1 MECLDEET
9 ILAFCRG
16 GLPADVRARAQE
28 HIGTCDECRALVSAV
43 ARSSFADT
51 PRSDRPAHPGAG
63 GSSIGGDIDPEERE
77 DRPRGPLLRPKLDPA
92 MAPTTPVGGA
102 GYDGTPRASASP
114 VQPGEILAG
123 KFEVERVLGAGGMG
137 IVVAA
142 RHTQLDQR
150 VALKF
155 LLPVACEVPGAVARF
170 LREGKAAAR
179 ITSEHVARV
188 MDTGVLDAGDARGA
202 PYLVMEYLEGSDLG
216 AVVQRRGRVSADEA
230 IEYVLQACEAIVE
243 AHDLGIVHRDLKPAN
258 LFLSKRADG
267 SPLVK
272 VLDFGIS
279 KLEGG
284 GSRSQL
290 TSASVLMGSPR
301 YMSPE
306 QMLSAKDVDAR
317 TDVWALGVIL
327 YELVTG
333 KPVWHADTMQGLCAL
348 IASSPA
354 PSLRALAP
362 DAPHVLDDVV
372 SRCLAKSRDAR
383 IASVADLALALEP
396 IAPATARTSID
407 RILRVARRERGV
419 GGTSRRP
426 EGGPIPKAPSAAVAS
441 ADATT
446 NDARRGAAPRTG
458 TILAI
463 AVAAL
468 LVAGI
473 AVNAALVQRDP
484 RVTSDLGA
492 GASAKGPSIGP
503 AVGAPVVGVPA
514 VSVPAVAASALTTS
528 ATASSAAPAL
538 AASATS
544 TGATA
549 LAGSGALVPLAPGSA
564 SVARRLLRAPT
575 ATTGT
580 TAPPASA
587 VAGDPTTATTA
598 KVEPKTTPSGSSR
611 ALTDRK

>member
-9 ILAFCRG
+9 ILAFG
-16 GLPADVRARAQE
+16 GGSLSATVRAAAEE
-28 HIGTCDECRALVSAV
+28 HIATCDECRQLVSAV
-43 ARSSFADT
+43 ARASFV
-51 PRSDRPAHPGAG
+51 
-63 GSSIGGDIDPEERE
+63 DPEERE
-77 DRPRGPLLRPKLDPA
+77 DLPRGPLLLPRVDPA
-92 MAPTTPVGGA
+92 MAPTTPIGGGMA
-102 GYDGTPRASASP
+102 GPTTSP

-188 MDTGVLDAGDARGA
+188 MDTGVLDGGA

-216 AVVQRRGRVSADEA
+216 AVVQRRGRVSVDEA

-279 KLEGG
+279 KVDS

-306 QMLSAKDVDAR
+306 QMMSAKDVDAR
-317 TDVWALGVIL
+317 TDVWAIGVVL

-333 KPVWHADTMQGLCAL
+333 KPVWQADTMQGLCAL

-354 PSLRALAP
+354 PSLRALRP
-362 DAPHVLDDVV
+362 DAPEIFDQVV
-372 SRCLAKSRDAR
+372 ARCLLKSRDDR

-396 IAPATARTSID
+396 IAPAVSRTSID
-407 RILRVARRERGV
+407 RILRVARKDRGV
-419 GGTSRRP
+419 ST
-426 EGGPIPKAPSAAVAS
+426 GPKLAPPAAAPTTGAGAPAEPAVA
-441 ADATT
+441 ATT
-446 NDARRGAAPRTG
+446 NDPASAATPRIG
-458 TILAI
+458 LFLAI
-463 AVAAL
+463 AVGAL
-468 LVAGI
+468 LLAGI
-473 AVNAALVQRDP
+473 AVNAALSQRSSPIDP
-484 RVTSDLGA
+484 A
-492 GASAKGPSIGP
+492 AAIGP
-503 AVGAPVVGVPA
+503 AVGPAPGPAATGAGARAAGSSSSGTGVNGI
-514 VSVPAVAASALTTS
+514 ASANAAPTPS
-528 ATASSAAPAL
+528 ATSPGAAPASDDGTGTPPA
-538 AASATS
+538 AASS
-544 TGATA
+544 
-549 LAGSGALVPLAPGSA
+549 SI
-564 SVARRLLRAPT
+564 ARRLLRAPATPPHAAAPVT
-575 ATTGT
+575 AAVAPF
-580 TAPPASA
+580 TAPATDPA
-587 VAGDPTTATTA
+587 VAGGAATAATG
-598 KVEPKTTPSGSSR
+598 KSEPRTPPSGNR

>member
-9 ILAFCRG
+9 ILAFGRG
-16 GLPADVRARAQE
+16 GLAATVRANAEE
-28 HIGTCDECRALVSAV
+28 HIATCDECRQLVSAV
-43 ARSSFADT
+43 ARASFV
-51 PRSDRPAHPGAG
+51 
-63 GSSIGGDIDPEERE
+63 DPEERE
-77 DRPRGPLLRPKLDPA
+77 DLPRGPLLLPRVDPA
-92 MAPTTPVGGA
+92 MAPTTPIGASAFGAPVG
-102 GYDGTPRASASP
+102 PSASP
-114 VQPGEILAG
+114 VQPGQILAG

-155 LLPVACEVPGAVARF
+155 LLPVACEVPGAVNRF

-188 MDTGVLDAGDARGA
+188 MDTGVLDGGA

-216 AVVQRRGRVSADEA
+216 VVVERRGRVSVDEA

-279 KLEGG
+279 KVDS

-348 IASSPA
+348 IASTPA
-354 PSLRALAP
+354 PSLRALRP
-362 DAPHVLDDVV
+362 DAPEILDDVV
-372 SRCLAKSRDAR
+372 ARCLIKSRDER

-396 IAPATARTSID
+396 IAPAASRTSIE
-407 RILRVARRERGV
+407 RILRVARKTRGV
-419 GGTSRRP
+419 STGPKMAKVTPAVAAVVTAAPVETARRAPRVGLFLGVAVGALLLAGIVVNTVIAQRSSRTSRIDP
-426 EGGPIPKAPSAAVAS
+426 AEAVGPAVGPAPGFGPTAAGSAAPVSSSSPAAVAS
-441 ADATT
+441 AA
-446 NDARRGAAPRTG
+446 
-458 TILAI
+458 
-463 AVAAL
+463 
-468 LVAGI
+468 
-473 AVNAALVQRDP
+473 
-484 RVTSDLGA
+484 SDD
-492 GASAKGPSIGP
+492 GASTPS
-503 AVGAPVVGVPA
+503 A
-514 VSVPAVAASALTTS
+514 AASAS
-528 ATASSAAPAL
+528 I
-538 AASATS
+538 
-544 TGATA
+544 
-549 LAGSGALVPLAPGSA
+549 
-564 SVARRLLRAPT
+564 ARRLLRAPPATHGTVTTAAAT
-575 ATTGT
+575 ATATV
-580 TAPPASA
+580 TAA
-587 VAGDPTTATTA
+587 VTATAT
-598 KVEPKTTPSGSSR
+598 VEPRSTASGNR

>member
-1 MECLDEET
+1 MG
-9 ILAFCRG
+9 FCRG
-16 GLPADVRARAQE
+16 GLAEGVRARAEE
-28 HIGTCDECRALVSAV
+28 HIGSCDECRQLVSAV
-43 ARSSFADT
+43 ARSSFVEAP
-51 PRSDRPAHPGAG
+51 PRRAQDEDA
-63 GSSIGGDIDPEERE
+63 ERE
-77 DRPRGPLLRPKLDPA
+77 SERNAAEPRPLLRGRMDPA
-92 MAPTTPVGGA
+92 MAATTPVGGSGHA
-102 GYDGTPRASASP
+102 PPISP

-188 MDTGVLDAGDARGA
+188 MDTGMLAGGA
-202 PYLVMEYLEGSDLG
+202 PYLVMEYLEGMDLG
-216 AVVQRRGRVSADEA
+216 ALLVERGPIPADEA

-243 AHDLGIVHRDLKPAN
+243 AHGLGIVHRDLKPAN
-258 LFLSKRADG
+258 LFLSHRADG

-279 KLEGG
+279 KVAGS

-306 QMLSAKDVDAR
+306 QMMSAKDVDAR

-327 YELVTG
+327 YELLTG

-354 PSLRALAP
+354 PRLRALVPGAP
-362 DAPHVLDDVV
+362 EILEEVV
-372 SRCLAKSRDAR
+372 ARCLTKAVDDR
-383 IASVADLALALEP
+383 IASIADLAQALEP
-396 IAPATARTSID
+396 VAPRAARTSIE
-407 RILRVARRERGV
+407 RILRVGRKERGV
-419 GGTSRRP
+419 STGPRASVPRSAAAPPSTLLASRPPASAQTGG
-426 EGGPIPKAPSAAVAS
+426 GAVAAVAS
-441 ADATT
+441 QH
-446 NDARRGAAPRTG
+446 DARGGGAGRIGMVLGITV
-458 TILAI
+458 
-463 AVAAL
+463 AVL

-473 AVNAALVQRDP
+473 VVNAGLVGRAGRAPAGGSVLATSLPPPPALTVAP
-484 RVTSDLGA
+484 
-492 GASAKGPSIGP
+492 ASSASPPAPSALP
-503 AVGAPVVGVPA
+503 NAEAPPSA
-514 VSVPAVAASALTTS
+514 SAASAS
-528 ATASSAAPAL
+528 PAPAVRKAARAAPAGPASPQAPEASSAAL
-538 AASATS
+538 
-544 TGATA
+544 
-549 LAGSGALVPLAPGSA
+549 
-564 SVARRLLRAPT
+564 
-575 ATTGT
+575 
-580 TAPPASA
+580 TAP
-587 VAGDPTTATTA
+587 VA
-598 KVEPKTTPSGSSR
+598 SSR

>member
-9 ILAFCRG
+9 ILGFCRG
-16 GLPADVRARAQE
+16 GLAPATRTLAEE
-28 HIGTCDECRALVSAV
+28 HIASCDECRVLVSAV
-43 ARSSFADT
+43 ARSSFAE
-51 PRSDRPAHPGAG
+51 SDAPDHEGVGIGAETVDARDVKGGVDHDDDDARADRIPG
-63 GSSIGGDIDPEERE
+63 PML
-77 DRPRGPLLRPKLDPA
+77 RGRFDLSDMSRD
-92 MAPTTPVGGA
+92 MSRAPTTPIGGVFDT
-102 GYDGTPRASASP
+102 GPQASP
-114 VQPGEILAG
+114 VQPGQILAG

-142 RHTQLDQR
+142 RHTQLGQR

-188 MDTGVLDAGDARGA
+188 MDTGVLDGGA

-216 AVVQRRGRVSADEA
+216 EVVQNRGRIPADDA

-243 AHDLGIVHRDLKPAN
+243 AHELGIVHRDLKPAN

-279 KLEGG
+279 KVEGS

-306 QMLSAKDVDAR
+306 QMMSAKDVDAR

-327 YELVTG
+327 FELTTG
-333 KPVWHADTMQGLCAL
+333 KSVWSADTMQGLCAL

-354 PSLRALAP
+354 PLLRTLAP
-362 DAPHVLDDVV
+362 DAPELLEDVV
-372 SRCLAKSRDAR
+372 ARCLAKSRDDR

-396 IAPATARTSID
+396 IAPESARTSIA
-407 RILRVARRERGV
+407 RVLRVARKDRSIT
-419 GGTSRRP
+419 TSPRKLP
-426 EGGPIPKAPSAAVAS
+426 APPPSPAVA
-441 ADATT
+441 ATDPT
-446 NDARRGAAPRTG
+446 PAQGASPRIG
-458 TILAI
+458 TWL
-463 AVAAL
+463 AVAVGAL

-473 AVNAALVQRDP
+473 AVNYARPSPDP
-484 RVTSDLGA
+484 TPTSAVTTPPT
-492 GASAKGPSIGP
+492 PSLAPSPSPSPSPSLAPSP
-503 AVGAPVVGVPA
+503 APTP
-514 VSVPAVAASALTTS
+514 SPTPDPAASVAPPIRS
-528 ATASSAAPAL
+528 GRRPSHTASAL
-538 AASATS
+538 AASA
-544 TGATA
+544 
-549 LAGSGALVPLAPGSA
+549 APTTT
-564 SVARRLLRAPT
+564 PT
-575 ATTGT
+575 ATP
-580 TAPPASA
+580 TATIETPASA
-587 VAGDPTTATTA
+587 A
-598 KVEPKTTPSGSSR
+598 PSASNR
-611 ALTDRK
+611 ALSDRK

>member
-9 ILAFCRG
+9 ILAFG
-16 GLPADVRARAQE
+16 GGSLSATVRASAEE
-28 HIGTCDECRALVSAV
+28 HISSCDECRQLVSAV
-43 ARSSFADT
+43 ARSSFV
-51 PRSDRPAHPGAG
+51 
-63 GSSIGGDIDPEERE
+63 DPEERE
-77 DRPRGPLLRPKLDPA
+77 DLPRGPLLLPRIDPA
-92 MAPTTPVGGA
+92 MAPTTPIGGGMA
-102 GYDGTPRASASP
+102 GPTASP

-188 MDTGVLDAGDARGA
+188 MDTGVLDGGA

-216 AVVQRRGRVSADEA
+216 AVVQRRGRVSVDEA

-243 AHDLGIVHRDLKPAN
+243 AHDVGIVHRDLKPAN

-279 KLEGG
+279 KVDS

-306 QMLSAKDVDAR
+306 QMMSAKDVDAR

-348 IASSPA
+348 IASTPA
-354 PSLRALAP
+354 PSLRVLRP
-362 DAPHVLDDVV
+362 DAPAILDDVV
-372 SRCLAKSRDAR
+372 ARCLTKARDDR
-383 IASVADLALALEP
+383 LASVADLALALEP
-396 IAPATARTSID
+396 IAPAVARTSID
-407 RILRVARRERGV
+407 RILRVARKDRGV
-419 GGTSRRP
+419 GT
-426 EGGPIPKAPSAAVAS
+426 GPKLAPPAAAAAPTTDAHGAREADMRAAEATTNGNAGAATPRIGLFLAVAVGALLLAGIAINATISQRAPPIDPAAALGPALGPPPTNAAVA
-441 ADATT
+441 AA
-446 NDARRGAAPRTG
+446 NGAG
-458 TILAI
+458 G
-463 AVAAL
+463 
-468 LVAGI
+468 AG
-473 AVNAALVQRDP
+473 
-484 RVTSDLGA
+484 
-492 GASAKGPSIGP
+492 GASATTMPS
-503 AVGAPVVGVPA
+503 ASASAAAPV
-514 VSVPAVAASALTTS
+514 ASGAGDEGMGAS
-528 ATASSAAPAL
+528 PSASS
-538 AASATS
+538 SAM
-544 TGATA
+544 
-549 LAGSGALVPLAPGSA
+549 
-564 SVARRLLRAPT
+564 ARRLLHAPATPPLHAPAPAAAT
-575 ATTGT
+575 A
-580 TAPPASA
+580 S
-587 VAGDPTTATTA
+587 AGDPGLAAPGIT
-598 KVEPKTTPSGSSR
+598 PNKTDPRPPPSGNR

>member
-9 ILAFCRG
+9 ILAFG
-16 GLPADVRARAQE
+16 GGSLSATVRAAAEE
-28 HIGTCDECRALVSAV
+28 HIATCDECRQLVSAV
-43 ARSSFADT
+43 ARASFV
-51 PRSDRPAHPGAG
+51 
-63 GSSIGGDIDPEERE
+63 DPEERE
-77 DRPRGPLLRPKLDPA
+77 DLPRGPLLLPRVDPA
-92 MAPTTPVGGA
+92 MAPTTPIGG
-102 GYDGTPRASASP
+102 GMTGPTTSP

-188 MDTGVLDAGDARGA
+188 MDTGVLDGGA

-216 AVVQRRGRVSADEA
+216 AVVQRRGRVSVDEA

-279 KLEGG
+279 KVDS

-306 QMLSAKDVDAR
+306 QMMSAKDVDAR

-348 IASSPA
+348 IASTPA
-354 PSLRALAP
+354 PSLRVLRP
-362 DAPHVLDDVV
+362 DAPEILDQVV
-372 SRCLAKSRDAR
+372 ARCLLKSRDDR

-396 IAPATARTSID
+396 IAPAVSRTSID
-407 RILRVARRERGV
+407 RILRVARKDRGV
-419 GGTSRRP
+419 ST
-426 EGGPIPKAPSAAVAS
+426 GPKLAAPATAPITGAS
-441 ADATT
+441 AGASAVRAAEATT
-446 NDARRGAAPRTG
+446 NDPANATTPRVG
-458 TILAI
+458 LFLAI
-463 AVAAL
+463 AVGAL
-468 LVAGI
+468 LLAGI
-473 AVNAALVQRDP
+473 AVNAALAQRTSPIDP
-484 RVTSDLGA
+484 A
-492 GASAKGPSIGP
+492 AAIGP
-503 AVGAPVVGVPA
+503 AVGPAPGLSPTAVGGT
-514 VSVPAVAASALTTS
+514 ASATIAPAPS
-528 ATASSAAPAL
+528 ATASSASGASTASDDGTGAPAA
-538 AASATS
+538 AASS
-544 TGATA
+544 
-549 LAGSGALVPLAPGSA
+549 SI
-564 SVARRLLRAPT
+564 ARRLLRAP
-575 ATTGT
+575 ATPPHAA
-580 TAPPASA
+580 APPATA
-587 VAGDPTTATTA
+587 VTTPTAPATATA
-598 KVEPKTTPSGSSR
+598 GGAGAAAGAAGTTDPRTPPSGNR

>member
-9 ILAFCRG
+9 ILAFCG
-16 GLPADVRARAQE
+16 GDLPALTRANAEE
-28 HIGTCDECRALVSAV
+28 HIATCDECRQLVSAV
-43 ARSSFADT
+43 ARSSFV
-51 PRSDRPAHPGAG
+51 
-63 GSSIGGDIDPEERE
+63 DPEERE
-77 DRPRGPLLRPKLDPA
+77 DRPLGPLLRPRLDPA
-92 MAPTTPVGGA
+92 MAPTTPVGGSGFPGPA
-102 GYDGTPRASASP
+102 TSP
-114 VQPGEILAG
+114 VRPGEILAG

-188 MDTGVLDAGDARGA
+188 MDTGVLDAGDATGA

-216 AVVQRRGRVSADEA
+216 AVVQRRGRVSVDEA
-230 IEYVLQACEAIVE
+230 IEFVLQACEAIVE
-243 AHDLGIVHRDLKPAN
+243 AHDLGIIHRDLKPAN

-267 SPLVK
+267 TPLVK

-279 KLEGG
+279 KVEGS

-348 IASSPA
+348 IASTPA
-354 PSLRALAP
+354 PPLRALAP
-362 DAPHVLDDVV
+362 HAPQVLEDVV
-372 SRCLAKSRDAR
+372 ARCLAKSRDER
-383 IASVADLALALEP
+383 LASVADLALALEP
-396 IAPATARTSID
+396 IAPAASRTSID
-407 RILRVARRERGV
+407 RILRVARKERGV
-419 GGTSRRP
+419 STGPKRLPPAIVPPTSVAASV
-426 EGGPIPKAPSAAVAS
+426 GAAVVPRAV
-441 ADATT
+441 AATT
-446 NDARRGAAPRTG
+446 GDARRRASPHIG
-458 TILAI
+458 TYLAI

-468 LVAGI
+468 LLAGI
-473 AVNAALVQRDP
+473 GINAVIARRAPLTATDV
-484 RVTSDLGA
+484 
-492 GASAKGPSIGP
+492 GPAIGP
-503 AVGAPVVGVPA
+503 AVPTA
-514 VSVPAVAASALTTS
+514 
-528 ATASSAAPAL
+528 ATASGAATAAGAATASGASGVAAPATAPPATPTSGS
-538 AASATS
+538 AAAV
-544 TGATA
+544 ADDPA
-549 LAGSGALVPLAPGSA
+549 AIAAASA

-575 ATTGT
+575 TRPAPS
-580 TAPPASA
+580 APPAEAPAADSVASA
-587 VAGDPTTATTA
+587 SAIAPAPAA
-598 KVEPKTTPSGSSR
+598 KPAPSGNR

>member
-1 MECLDEET
+1 MDCLDEET
-9 ILAFCRG
+9 ILGFCRG
-16 GLPADVRARAQE
+16 QLAEEVRSRAQE
-28 HIGTCDECRALVSAV
+28 HISTCDECRQLVSAV
-43 ARSSFADT
+43 ARSSFVDT
-51 PRSDRPAHPGAG
+51 PPRNDLTEPDVERDSDRNAAEP
-63 GSSIGGDIDPEERE
+63 
-77 DRPRGPLLRPKLDPA
+77 GPLLRGRIDPA
-92 MAPTTPVGGA
+92 MAATTPVGAA
-102 GYDGTPRASASP
+102 GRPPVSP

-188 MDTGVLDAGDARGA
+188 MDTGVLSIGA
-202 PYLVMEYLEGSDLG
+202 PYLVMEYLEGLDLG
-216 AVVQRRGRVSADEA
+216 ALVQQQGRLSPDDA

-258 LFLSKRADG
+258 LFLAHRADG

-279 KLEGG
+279 KVAGS

-306 QMLSAKDVDAR
+306 QMMSAKDVDAR

-333 KPVWHADTMQGLCAL
+333 KAVWQADTMQGLCAQ
-348 IASSPA
+348 IASAPA
-354 PSLRALAP
+354 PRLRESVP
-362 DAPHVLDDVV
+362 DAPAILEDVIA
-372 SRCLAKSRDAR
+372 RCLVKAVDGR
-383 IASVADLALALEP
+383 IASVADLAQALEP
-396 IAPATARTSID
+396 IAPSTARTSIE
-407 RILRVARRERGV
+407 RILRVGRKDRAAASG
-419 GGTSRRP
+419 SRS
-426 EGGPIPKAPSAAVAS
+426 GGPLRAAAVLAPATASLVPSGPAALPAS
-441 ADATT
+441 AQ
-446 NDARRGAAPRTG
+446 TG
-458 TILAI
+458 GG
-463 AVAAL
+463 AVAAVVPAPDPRGGAGRVGMWLGVVVAIL

-473 AVNAALVQRDP
+473 VINAGLARRGSGP
-484 RVTSDLGA
+484 AAA
-492 GASAKGPSIGP
+492 GVLAASAATTPPTSAP
-503 AVGAPVVGVPA
+503 APVSAEPA
-514 VSVPAVAASALTTS
+514 VSASATVPLTS
-528 ATASSAAPAL
+528 ATAALQPKRSPRAPA
-538 AASATS
+538 ASGSA
-544 TGATA
+544 GAVA
-549 LAGSGALVPLAPGSA
+549 LAPVVVA
-564 SVARRLLRAPT
+564 SVAKPIELRPAAPSSAT
-575 ATTGT
+575 AG
-580 TAPPASA
+580 AN
-587 VAGDPTTATTA
+587 
-598 KVEPKTTPSGSSR
+598 R

>member
-9 ILAFCRG
+9 ILAFGRG
-16 GLPADVRARAQE
+16 GLAATVRASAEE
-28 HIGTCDECRALVSAV
+28 HIATCDECRQLVSAV
-43 ARSSFADT
+43 ARASFV
-51 PRSDRPAHPGAG
+51 
-63 GSSIGGDIDPEERE
+63 DPEERE
-77 DRPRGPLLRPKLDPA
+77 DLPRGPLLLPRVDPA
-92 MAPTTPVGGA
+92 MAPTTPIGA
-102 GYDGTPRASASP
+102 SGFGAQAGPSASP
-114 VQPGEILAG
+114 VQPGQILAG
-123 KFEVERVLGAGGMG
+123 KFKVERVLGVGGMG

-155 LLPVACEVPGAVARF
+155 LLPVACEVPGAVNRF

-188 MDTGVLDAGDARGA
+188 MDTGVLDGGA

-216 AVVQRRGRVSADEA
+216 AVVERRGRVSVDEA

-279 KLEGG
+279 KVDS

-348 IASSPA
+348 IASTPA
-354 PSLRALAP
+354 PSLRALRP
-362 DAPHVLDDVV
+362 DAPEILDDVV
-372 SRCLAKSRDAR
+372 ARCLIKSRDER

-396 IAPATARTSID
+396 IAPTASRTSIE
-407 RILRVARRERGV
+407 RILRVARKTRGV
-419 GGTSRRP
+419 ST
-426 EGGPIPKAPSAAVAS
+426 GPKMLPKVTP
-441 ADATT
+441 
-446 NDARRGAAPRTG
+446 
-458 TILAI
+458 
-463 AVAAL
+463 AVAAVVTAAPVETERRGPRVGLFLAVAVGAL
-468 LVAGI
+468 LLAGI
-473 AVNAALVQRDP
+473 VVNTVIAQRSSRIDP
-484 RVTSDLGA
+484 A
-492 GASAKGPSIGP
+492 EAIGP
-503 AVGAPVVGVPA
+503 AVGPAPGLAPTAATSGGRVA
-514 VSVPAVAASALTTS
+514 NAAASAS
-528 ATASSAAPAL
+528 PASSTPSAVASSTNDDGASTPSAPA
-538 AASATS
+538 
-544 TGATA
+544 
-549 LAGSGALVPLAPGSA
+549 SA
-564 SVARRLLRAPT
+564 SISRRLLRAPAT
-575 ATTGT
+575 HGTGTPPATTPPSATVT
-580 TAPPASA
+580 TAATT
-587 VAGDPTTATTA
+587 TTAA
-598 KVEPKTTPSGSSR
+598 AAPEPRPAPSGNR

>member
-9 ILAFCRG
+9 ILAFGRG
-16 GLPADVRARAQE
+16 GLAATVRANAEE
-28 HIGTCDECRALVSAV
+28 HIATCDECRQLVSAV
-43 ARSSFADT
+43 ARASFV
-51 PRSDRPAHPGAG
+51 
-63 GSSIGGDIDPEERE
+63 DPEERE
-77 DRPRGPLLRPKLDPA
+77 DLPRGPLLLPRVDPA
-92 MAPTTPVGGA
+92 MAPTTPIGA
-102 GYDGTPRASASP
+102 SAFGALAGPSASP
-114 VQPGEILAG
+114 VQPGQILAG

-142 RHTQLDQR
+142 RHTQLGQR

-155 LLPVACEVPGAVARF
+155 LLPVACEVPGAVNRF

-188 MDTGVLDAGDARGA
+188 MDTGVLDGGA

-216 AVVQRRGRVSADEA
+216 AVVQRRGRVSVDEA

-279 KLEGG
+279 KVDS

-348 IASSPA
+348 IASTPA
-354 PSLRALAP
+354 PSLRALRP
-362 DAPHVLDDVV
+362 DAPEILDDVV
-372 SRCLAKSRDAR
+372 ARCLIKSRDER
-383 IASVADLALALEP
+383 MSSVADLALALEP
-396 IAPATARTSID
+396 IAPEASRTSID
-407 RILRVARRERGV
+407 RILRVARKARVVSTGPKIPEVTPAVVAVVTAAPVETGRRAPRV
-419 GGTSRRP
+419 GLFL
-426 EGGPIPKAPSAAVAS
+426 AVAV
-441 ADATT
+441 
-446 NDARRGAAPRTG
+446 G
-458 TILAI
+458 
-463 AVAAL
+463 AL
-468 LVAGI
+468 LLAGI
-473 AVNAALVQRDP
+473 VVNTMIAQRSSRLDP
-484 RVTSDLGA
+484 A
-492 GASAKGPSIGP
+492 EAIGP
-503 AVGAPVVGVPA
+503 AVGPAPGLTPTAATSGGRVA
-514 VSVPAVAASALTTS
+514 TAAASAS
-528 ATASSAAPAL
+528 PASSSSSPFAVASSTSDDGASTPSA
-538 AASATS
+538 AASAS
-544 TGATA
+544 I
-549 LAGSGALVPLAPGSA
+549 S
-564 SVARRLLRAPT
+564 RRLLRAPPAT
-575 ATTGT
+575 HGTAAAPATTSQAA
-580 TAPPASA
+580 TA
-587 VAGDPTTATTA
+587 VTTATA
-598 KVEPKTTPSGSSR
+598 GPEPRPTPSGNR

>member
-9 ILAFCRG
+9 ILAFG
-16 GLPADVRARAQE
+16 GGSLSAAVRAEAEE
-28 HIGTCDECRALVSAV
+28 HIATCDECRQLVSAV
-43 ARSSFADT
+43 ARASFV
-51 PRSDRPAHPGAG
+51 
-63 GSSIGGDIDPEERE
+63 DPEERE
-77 DRPRGPLLRPKLDPA
+77 DLPRGPLLVPRVDPA
-92 MAPTTPVGGA
+92 MAPTTPIGTARGGSGA
-102 GYDGTPRASASP
+102 PTASP

-123 KFEVERVLGAGGMG
+123 KFQVERVLGAGGMG

-155 LLPVACEVPGAVARF
+155 LLPAACEVPGAVARF

-188 MDTGVLDAGDARGA
+188 MDTGVLGADGSGA

-216 AVVQRRGRVSADEA
+216 AVIQRRGRVSVDEA
-230 IEYVLQACEAIVE
+230 VEYVLQACEAIVE

-279 KLEGG
+279 KQGG

-306 QMLSAKDVDAR
+306 QMMSAKDVDAR

-333 KPVWHADTMQGLCAL
+333 KPVWQADTMQGLCAL

-354 PSLRALAP
+354 PSLRVLRP
-362 DAPHVLDDVV
+362 DAPEVLADVV
-372 SRCLAKSRDAR
+372 ARCLTKSRDER
-383 IASVADLALALEP
+383 IASVADLALELEP

-407 RILRVARRERGV
+407 RILRVARKDRGTSTGPKKAPLAATANAGGDVAAADASRVAGRERTTGPRR
-419 GGTSRRP
+419 GASSR
-426 EGGPIPKAPSAAVAS
+426 AAG
-441 ADATT
+441 ATT
-446 NDARRGAAPRTG
+446 NDAAPAASPKIG
-458 TILAI
+458 VVLAA
-463 AVAAL
+463 AVGAL

-473 AVNAALVQRDP
+473 AINATRARPSPLDP
-484 RVTSDLGA
+484 SQA
-492 GASAKGPSIGP
+492 IGP
-503 AVGAPVVGVPA
+503 AVGPAPGVVATAPSTA
-514 VSVPAVAASALTTS
+514 AAS
-528 ATASSAAPAL
+528 ASSAAGTLPSAQAL
-538 AASATS
+538 AAPGPSPSAVDE
-544 TGATA
+544 GTA
-549 LAGSGALVPLAPGSA
+549 APSP
-564 SVARRLLRAPT
+564 SSSLARRLLRAPATPPHAAAAAT
-575 ATTGT
+575 ATA
-580 TAPPASA
+580 TATAA
-587 VAGDPTTATTA
+587 TTATAAPNATTTA
-598 KVEPKTTPSGSSR
+598 STASDPRTAPSANR

>member
-9 ILAFCRG
+9 ILAFG
-16 GLPADVRARAQE
+16 GGSLSATVRASAEE
-28 HIGTCDECRALVSAV
+28 HISSCDECRQLVSAV
-43 ARSSFADT
+43 ARSSFV
-51 PRSDRPAHPGAG
+51 
-63 GSSIGGDIDPEERE
+63 DPEERE
-77 DRPRGPLLRPKLDPA
+77 DLPRGPLLLPRIDPA
-92 MAPTTPVGGA
+92 MAPTTPIGVA
-102 GYDGTPRASASP
+102 GFDPNGRPSASP

-188 MDTGVLDAGDARGA
+188 MDTGVLDGGA

-216 AVVQRRGRVSADEA
+216 AVVQRRGRVSVDEA

-243 AHDLGIVHRDLKPAN
+243 AHELGIVHRDLKPAN

-279 KLEGG
+279 KVDS

-306 QMLSAKDVDAR
+306 QMMSARDVDAR

-348 IASSPA
+348 IASTPA
-354 PSLRALAP
+354 PSLRALRP
-362 DAPHVLDDVV
+362 DAPAILDEVV
-372 SRCLAKSRDAR
+372 ARCLTKARDDR
-383 IASVADLALALEP
+383 LASVADLALALEP

-407 RILRVARRERGV
+407 RILRVARKDRGAST
-419 GGTSRRP
+419 G
-426 EGGPIPKAPSAAVAS
+426 PKAAALVAVPSPTTGARSPEPREPRDTRA

-446 NDARRGAAPRTG
+446 NGSVGATSPRIGLFLAVAIGALLLAGIAINAAIAQRAPPIDPAAVGPGPAIGPGPTGAAGTVRGAASWT
-458 TILAI
+458 TA
-463 AVAAL
+463 
-468 LVAGI
+468 
-473 AVNAALVQRDP
+473 
-484 RVTSDLGA
+484 
-492 GASAKGPSIGP
+492 P
-503 AVGAPVVGVPA
+503 AP
-514 VSVPAVAASALTTS
+514 S
-528 ATASSAAPAL
+528 ATASAIASASDEGAGTPAAASAIAPRLLHAPATPPHVAAPSSAAAATTLAAVTASDPAL
-538 AASATS
+538 A
-544 TGATA
+544 
-549 LAGSGALVPLAPGSA
+549 V
-564 SVARRLLRAPT
+564 
-575 ATTGT
+575 
-580 TAPPASA
+580 
-587 VAGDPTTATTA
+587 PTT
-598 KVEPKTTPSGSSR
+598 TTPGKPDPRTPPSGNR

>member
-9 ILAFCRG
+9 ILAFGRG
-16 GLPADVRARAQE
+16 GLAATVRATAEE
-28 HIGTCDECRALVSAV
+28 HIATCDECRQLVSAV
-43 ARSSFADT
+43 ARASFV
-51 PRSDRPAHPGAG
+51 
-63 GSSIGGDIDPEERE
+63 DPEERE
-77 DRPRGPLLRPKLDPA
+77 DLPRGPLLLPRVDPA
-92 MAPTTPVGGA
+92 MAPTTPIG
-102 GYDGTPRASASP
+102 ASAFGVPGGPTSSP
-114 VQPGEILAG
+114 VQPGQILAG

-155 LLPVACEVPGAVARF
+155 LLPVACEVPGAVNRF

-188 MDTGVLDAGDARGA
+188 MDTGVLDGGA

-216 AVVQRRGRVSADEA
+216 AVVQRRGRVSVDEA

-279 KLEGG
+279 KVDS

-348 IASSPA
+348 IASTPA
-354 PSLRALAP
+354 PSLRALRP
-362 DAPHVLDDVV
+362 DAPEVLDDVV
-372 SRCLAKSRDAR
+372 ARCLIKSRDER
-383 IASVADLALALEP
+383 LASVADLALALEP
-396 IAPATARTSID
+396 IAPAASRTSID
-407 RILRVARRERGV
+407 RILRVARKTRDV
-419 GGTSRRP
+419 ST
-426 EGGPIPKAPSAAVAS
+426 GPGMSKVTPAVAAVVTASAVAPGASGAPSASVDSARRTPRVGLFLAVAVGALLLAGIVVNTVIAQRS
-441 ADATT
+441 SRIDPAEAIGPAIGPAPGAT
-446 NDARRGAAPRTG
+446 AAGAASSGR
-458 TILAI
+458 
-463 AVAAL
+463 
-468 LVAGI
+468 
-473 AVNAALVQRDP
+473 
-484 RVTSDLGA
+484 A
-492 GASAKGPSIGP
+492 GASASPSPPPSI
-503 AVGAPVVGVPA
+503 ASTASDDGAWMP
-514 VSVPAVAASALTTS
+514 SASASIAKRLLHAPAP
-528 ATASSAAPAL
+528 ATHGTAAPA
-538 AASATS
+538 STATS
-544 TGATA
+544 TATA
-549 LAGSGALVPLAPGSA
+549 TVVPE
-564 SVARRLLRAPT
+564 ARPT
-575 ATTGT
+575 A
-580 TAPPASA
+580 
-587 VAGDPTTATTA
+587 
-598 KVEPKTTPSGSSR
+598 SGNR

>member
-9 ILAFCRG
+9 ILAFGRG
-16 GLPADVRARAQE
+16 GLAATVRASAEE
-28 HIGTCDECRALVSAV
+28 HIATCDECRQLVSAV
-43 ARSSFADT
+43 ARASFV
-51 PRSDRPAHPGAG
+51 
-63 GSSIGGDIDPEERE
+63 DPEERE
-77 DRPRGPLLRPKLDPA
+77 DLPRGPLLLPRVDPA
-92 MAPTTPVGGA
+92 MAPTTPIGA
-102 GYDGTPRASASP
+102 SGFGAQAGPSASP
-114 VQPGEILAG
+114 VQPGQILAG
-123 KFEVERVLGAGGMG
+123 KFKVERVLGVGGMG

-155 LLPVACEVPGAVARF
+155 LLPVACEVPGAVNRF

-188 MDTGVLDAGDARGA
+188 MDTGVLDGGA

-216 AVVQRRGRVSADEA
+216 AVVERRGRVSVDEA

-279 KLEGG
+279 KVDS

-348 IASSPA
+348 IASTPA
-354 PSLRALAP
+354 PSLRALRP
-362 DAPHVLDDVV
+362 DAPEILDDVV
-372 SRCLAKSRDAR
+372 ARCLIKSRDER

-396 IAPATARTSID
+396 IAPAASRTSIE
-407 RILRVARRERGV
+407 RILRVARKTRGV
-419 GGTSRRP
+419 STGPKMVKVTS
-426 EGGPIPKAPSAAVAS
+426 
-441 ADATT
+441 
-446 NDARRGAAPRTG
+446 
-458 TILAI
+458 
-463 AVAAL
+463 AVAAVVTAAPVETARRAPRVGLFLAVAVGAL
-468 LVAGI
+468 LLAGI
-473 AVNAALVQRDP
+473 VVNTVIAQRSSRIDP
-484 RVTSDLGA
+484 A
-492 GASAKGPSIGP
+492 EAIGP
-503 AVGAPVVGVPA
+503 AVGPAPGFAPTAAGSASPA
-514 VSVPAVAASALTTS
+514 SPSPSPSPSALASSTSDDGASMPSAAASAS
-528 ATASSAAPAL
+528 I
-538 AASATS
+538 
-544 TGATA
+544 
-549 LAGSGALVPLAPGSA
+549 
-564 SVARRLLRAPT
+564 ARRLLRAPP
-575 ATTGT
+575 ATHGTG
-580 TAPPASA
+580 APPATTLPA
-587 VAGDPTTATTA
+587 TATATA
-598 KVEPKTTPSGSSR
+598 GPEPRPTPSGNR

>member
-9 ILAFCRG
+9 ILAFCAPG
-16 GLPADVRARAQE
+16 GPASSRSPGTAGPGLDAAARAAAEQ
-28 HIGTCDECRALVSAV
+28 HISTCDECRQLVSAI
-43 ARSSFADT
+43 ARSSFVDASELGT
-51 PRSDRPAHPGAG
+51 GGASSRPVIRSAEV
-63 GSSIGGDIDPEERE
+63 DPEERE
-77 DRPRGPLLRPKLDPA
+77 DRPLGPLLRGRVDP
-92 MAPTTPVGGA
+92 MGPTTPIGAVGEG
-102 GYDGTPRASASP
+102 GSGRPSVSP

-137 IVVAA
+137 VVVAA
-142 RHTQLDQR
+142 RHTQLEQR

-155 LLPVACEVPGAVARF
+155 LLPAACEVPGAVTRF

-188 MDTGVLDAGDARGA
+188 MDTGVLDGGA
-202 PYLVMEYLEGSDLG
+202 PYLVMEYLEGYDLG
-216 AVVQRRGRVSADEA
+216 AVVQRRGRVTPDEA

-279 KLEGG
+279 KVEGS

-348 IASSPA
+348 IASTPA
-354 PSLRALAP
+354 PSLLLLAP
-362 DAPHVLDDVV
+362 NAPKVLADVV
-372 SRCLAKSRDAR
+372 SRCLAKSRDER
-383 IASVADLALALEP
+383 LASVADLALALEP
-396 IAPATARTSID
+396 IAPAEARTSIE
-407 RILRVARRERGV
+407 RILRVARKERGV
-419 GGTSRRP
+419 ST
-426 EGGPIPKAPSAAVAS
+426 GPKLTPAAAEAASAASGVVATPG
-441 ADATT
+441 APDATT
-446 NDARRGAAPRTG
+446 NGAARPRG
-458 TILAI
+458 PSVGLLLAI
-463 AVAAL
+463 AVGAL

-473 AVNAALVQRDP
+473 AVNAAVP
-484 RVTSDLGA
+484 RRAPSDVPTVAAVPLLGTA
-492 GASAKGPSIGP
+492 APSAMTVASAPPS
-503 AVGAPVVGVPA
+503 AF
-514 VSVPAVAASALTTS
+514 
-528 ATASSAAPAL
+528 ASSPVAE
-538 AASATS
+538 ASP
-544 TGATA
+544 
-549 LAGSGALVPLAPGSA
+549 VPVAQASA
-564 SVARRLLRAPT
+564 SVARRVLHVPSAAPS
-575 ATTGT
+575 AKAAGSAIAV
-580 TAPPASA
+580 APGVAQASPEPGPSAPAS
-587 VAGDPTTATTA
+587 
-598 KVEPKTTPSGSSR
+598 SGNR

>member
-16 GLPADVRARAQE
+16 DLPAVTRADAEE
-28 HIGTCDECRALVSAV
+28 HIATCDECRQLVSAV
-43 ARSSFADT
+43 ARSSFV
-51 PRSDRPAHPGAG
+51 
-63 GSSIGGDIDPEERE
+63 DPEERE
-77 DRPRGPLLRPKLDPA
+77 DRPLGPLLRPRIDPA
-92 MAPTTPVGGA
+92 MAPTTPIGA
-102 GYDGTPRASASP
+102 AGFDPAARPSASP
-114 VQPGEILAG
+114 VKPGEILAG

-188 MDTGVLDAGDARGA
+188 MDTGVLEGGA

-216 AVVQRRGRVSADEA
+216 AVVERRGRVSVDEA
-230 IEYVLQACEAIVE
+230 IEFVLQACEAIVE

-279 KLEGG
+279 KVEGS

-348 IASSPA
+348 IASTPA
-354 PSLRALAP
+354 PSLRVLVP
-362 DAPHVLDDVV
+362 DAPEILDDVV
-372 SRCLAKSRDAR
+372 ARCLAKSRDER
-383 IASVADLALALEP
+383 VASVADLALALEP

-407 RILRVARRERGV
+407 RILRVARKDRGAS
-419 GGTSRRP
+419 T
-426 EGGPIPKAPSAAVAS
+426 GPKRMPPASVSPASVSAAVVPGA

-446 NDARRGAAPRTG
+446 NGTQRATSPRIG
-458 TILAI
+458 MVLAI

-468 LVAGI
+468 LIAGI
-473 AVNAALVQRDP
+473 GINAVIAQRAPQQPSAA
-484 RVTSDLGA
+484 DLGL
-492 GASAKGPSIGP
+492 GTGPGIGP
-503 AVGAPVVGVPA
+503 ALGSP
-514 VSVPAVAASALTTS
+514 AASAASTV
-528 ATASSAAPAL
+528 ATAPSTVLAVPPTAPSLVAAPAASTAL
-538 AASATS
+538 AAS
-544 TGATA
+544 
-549 LAGSGALVPLAPGSA
+549 SG

-575 ATTGT
+575 TAAVPSTP
-580 TAPPASA
+580 APPSTTSPPSAAVTASA
-587 VAGDPTTATTA
+587 APA
-598 KVEPKTTPSGSSR
+598 PSGNR

>member
-1 MECLDEET
+1 MDCLDEET
-9 ILAFCRG
+9 ILGFCRG
-16 GLPADVRARAQE
+16 QLAEEARSRAQE
-28 HIGTCDECRALVSAV
+28 HISTCDECRQLVSAV
-43 ARSSFADT
+43 ARSSFVETPPRADLT
-51 PRSDRPAHPGAG
+51 EPSSDRD
-63 GSSIGGDIDPEERE
+63 SERNAAE
-77 DRPRGPLLRPKLDPA
+77 PRPLLRRLDPA
-92 MAPTTPVGGA
+92 MAATTPIGA
-102 GYDGTPRASASP
+102 SALGPPASP

-188 MDTGVLDAGDARGA
+188 MDTGVLAGGA
-202 PYLVMEYLEGSDLG
+202 PYLVMEYLEGLDLG
-216 AVVQRRGRVSADEA
+216 ALVQQRGGLPADEA

-258 LFLSKRADG
+258 LFLAHRADG

-279 KLEGG
+279 KVAGS

-306 QMLSAKDVDAR
+306 QMMSAKDVDAR

-333 KPVWHADTMQGLCAL
+333 KAVWHADTMQGLCAL
-348 IASSPA
+348 IASAPA
-354 PSLRALAP
+354 PRLRESVANAP
-362 DAPHVLDDVV
+362 PILEDVIC
-372 SRCLAKSRDAR
+372 RCLAKAVGDR
-383 IASVADLALALEP
+383 IASVADLAQALEP
-396 IAPATARTSID
+396 IAPSTSRTSIE
-407 RILRVARRERGV
+407 RILRVGRRDRGAAS
-419 GGTSRRP
+419 GPPRS
-426 EGGPIPKAPSAAVAS
+426 GGPLRAMGGVASAPTPPAPLAPSLPASAQTGGGAVA

-446 NDARRGAAPRTG
+446 HDRRGGGSGRLG
-458 TILAI
+458 MVLGIGVAI
-463 AVAAL
+463 L

-473 AVNAALVQRDP
+473 VVNAGLAHRA
-484 RVTSDLGA
+484 RGAAAA
-492 GASAKGPSIGP
+492 GADVATSGLPIVTPAATATLAIVESTPSAS
-503 AVGAPVVGVPA
+503 
-514 VSVPAVAASALTTS
+514 TS
-528 ATASSAAPAL
+528 AAAAP
-538 AASATS
+538 
-544 TGATA
+544 
-549 LAGSGALVPLAPGSA
+549 PP
-564 SVARRLLRAPT
+564 
-575 ATTGT
+575 
-580 TAPPASA
+580 PPASA
-587 VAGDPTTATTA
+587 TAAATVVTKRPRA
-598 KVEPKTTPSGSSR
+598 PVVSGPAAAPAVLSAPPPVKPVETPKATPPAPPGANR

>member
-9 ILAFCRG
+9 ILAFCG
-16 GLPADVRARAQE
+16 GPASSRMQGAGGAPVLDASARAAAEE
-28 HIGTCDECRALVSAV
+28 HISTCDECRQLVSAIV
-43 ARSSFADT
+43 RSSLVE
-51 PRSDRPAHPGAG
+51 PSEL
-63 GSSIGGDIDPEERE
+63 GSSRPPGGVPVDPEERE
-77 DRPRGPLLRPKLDPA
+77 DRPLGPLLRGRVDA
-92 MAPTTPVGGA
+92 MGPTTPLGA
-102 GYDGTPRASASP
+102 AGSDAETRPSVSP

-142 RHTQLDQR
+142 RHTQLEQR

-155 LLPVACEVPGAVARF
+155 LLPAACEVPGAVTRF

-188 MDTGVLDAGDARGA
+188 MDTGVLDGGA

-243 AHDLGIVHRDLKPAN
+243 AHELGIVHRDLKPAN

-279 KLEGG
+279 KALGG

-306 QMLSAKDVDAR
+306 QMMSAKEVDAR
-317 TDVWALGVIL
+317 TDIWALGVIL

-354 PSLRALAP
+354 PSLLELAP
-362 DAPHVLDDVV
+362 HAPKVLADVV
-372 SRCLAKSRDAR
+372 ARCLVKSRDDR
-383 IASVADLALALEP
+383 IATVADLALALEP
-396 IAPATARTSID
+396 CAPAEARTSIE
-407 RILRVARRERGV
+407 RILRVGRKERGV
-419 GGTSRRP
+419 ST
-426 EGGPIPKAPSAAVAS
+426 GPKLGPGVAEAAKVAS
-441 ADATT
+441 GFAAAPGAPDATT
-446 NDARRGAAPRTG
+446 NGASRSRGPG
-458 TILAI
+458 VGVLLAI
-463 AVAAL
+463 AVSVL
-468 LVAGI
+468 LVVGI
-473 AVNAALVQRDP
+473 VVNAVVSRSLPTPAAAVAP
-484 RVTSDLGA
+484 VPVASV
-492 GASAKGPSIGP
+492 ASA
-503 AVGAPVVGVPA
+503 
-514 VSVPAVAASALTTS
+514 
-528 ATASSAAPAL
+528 ATVMPAAPS
-538 AASATS
+538 ASPS
-544 TGATA
+544 SSESG
-549 LAGSGALVPLAPGSA
+549 GSPVPVAPASA
-564 SVARRLLRAPT
+564 SVARR
-575 ATTGT
+575 
-580 TAPPASA
+580 
-587 VAGDPTTATTA
+587 VI
-598 KVEPKTTPSGSSR
+598 VVPSGSPAAGSVRAIGPAATSDIGSPGAPAASPDPKAPVSAPSGSR